1 MNSVTGEASSAVTFR
16 GDAQVAAQ
24 GDQCAWE
31 KGYLADDSGFKNLSS
46 LQLSRSD
53 RVRAG
58 FQGLTP
64 LVGADEIGSLWD
76 SWGEVG
82 PVEVALEPLPVI
94 NRNTLPW
101 PKNAILMSSSTSSGG
116 IGS

>member
-1 MNSVTGEASSAVTFR
+1 MNSVTEEASSTVAIR

-24 GDQCAWE
+24 GDQCALE
-31 KGYLADDSGFKNLSS
+31 RGYLVDDSGFKNLSC
-46 LQLSRSD
+46 LKPSRSD

-58 FQGLTP
+58 FRGLTP

-76 SWGEVG
+76 SSGEVG
-82 PVEVALEPLPVI
+82 RVEVALEPLPVI
-94 NRNTLPW
+94 NRNTHPW
-101 PKNAILMSSSTSSGG
+101 LKNAILMSSSTSSGG